1 MERLSSWY
9 PASVKV
15 TALVSRMD
23 VLLKKCID
31 LTMWSTPINLSRDIA
46 HVLQP
51 CCMSGS
57 PYSTSFVEVDTEC
70 LEKRSRSV
78 EETNVLVVVEASHS

>member
-1 MERLSSWY
+1 MEHPY
-9 PASVKV
+9 QYFHV
-15 TALVSRMD
+15 
-23 VLLKKCID
+23 IFYF
-31 LTMWSTPINLSRDIA
+31 IA

-57 PYSTSFVEVDTEC
+57 PYSISFVEVDTEC

-78 EETNVLVVVEASHS
+78 EETSVLVVVEASHS